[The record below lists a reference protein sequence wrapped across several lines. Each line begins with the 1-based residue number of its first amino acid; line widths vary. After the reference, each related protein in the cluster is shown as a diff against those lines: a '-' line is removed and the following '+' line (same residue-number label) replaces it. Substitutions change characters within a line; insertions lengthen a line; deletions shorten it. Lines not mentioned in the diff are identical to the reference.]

1 MSTPIKGLG
10 TTLPIPPKP
19 KSKYNVKSVI
29 DTNWRKKPA
38 TDKGGTSG
46 PGGSDGDVAS
56 RKNSDNNSGVF
67 DDDFLTTN
75 VNEYGSDIRVDGK
88 IASKKSL
95 RKLADRY
102 AEIKR
107 KKDSISWRSIVK
119 NAIDLQKG
127 KIPLLLA
134 VEAGNQSM
142 VRELL
147 SSQTPEQLKVSGYF
161 LWFLKEEE
169 FFTIDL
175 SNTHEEE
182 EEVEGLDTRMFVYFY
197 PGYNCFTSLLFMCS
211 CGIYSGIRQTPSCCY
226 FGRP

>member
-1 MSTPIKGLG
+1 MASPSKGLG
-10 TTLPIPPKP
+10 ANLPIPPKP
-19 KSKYNVKSVI
+19 KTKYNVKSVI
-29 DTNWRKKPA
+29 DTNWRRKPA
-38 TDKGGTSG
+38 TDKGGSSG
-46 PGGSDGDVAS
+46 PGGGKGGSDAGDTNS
-56 RKNSDNNSGVF
+56 RKNSDNTSEFF
-67 DDDFLTTN
+67 DEEFLMTN

-107 KKDSISWRSIVK
+107 KKESISWRSVVK

-147 SSQTPEQLKVSGYF
+147 SSQTPEQLKVSLF
-161 LWFLKEEE
+161 LFFVTLFL
-169 FFTIDL
+169 
-175 SNTHEEE
+175 
-182 EEVEGLDTRMFVYFY
+182 
-197 PGYNCFTSLLFMCS
+197 LL
-211 CGIYSGIRQTPSCCY
+211 
-226 FGRP
+226 

>member
-1 MSTPIKGLG
+1 MSTPVKGQG

-46 PGGSDGDVAS
+46 PGGRGGGGSDGENGS
-56 RKNSDNNSGVF
+56 RKNSDNTSGIF
-67 DDDFLTTN
+67 DDEFLTSN

-147 SSQTPEQLKVSGYF
+147 SSQTPEQLKVSGSTFVVSFSEDEISIYQ
-161 LWFLKEEE
+161 
-169 FFTIDL
+169 T
-175 SNTHEEE
+175 NEEE
-182 EEVEGLDTRMFVYFY
+182 EGAEGAEGLDRRMVVYLFV
-197 PGYNCFTSLLFMCS
+197 PW
-211 CGIYSGIRQTPSCCY
+211 
-226 FGRP
+226 